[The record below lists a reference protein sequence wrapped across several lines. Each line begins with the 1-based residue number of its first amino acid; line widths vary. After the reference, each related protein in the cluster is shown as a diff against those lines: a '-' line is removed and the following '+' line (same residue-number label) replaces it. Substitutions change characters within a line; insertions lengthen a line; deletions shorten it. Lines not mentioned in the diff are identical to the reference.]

1 MLERKYIDSDSL
13 VVFYHFDGKLNLEKI
28 KKKFPASYSDKNLLL
43 IKIGKLDFII
53 FRDGHLRIV
62 HESRDENLLLKEMQ
76 GRITEVNNFLNE
88 IRKISKIK
96 NEPKI
101 VEDREIEL
109 KRDLNFEGEEIVK
122 ELCKSA
128 ELVGE
133 YQKERIETQA
143 GEILGR
149 KIKVSNKKELVK
161 KITEKIRDLKV
172 GIPEAID
179 EKDTYF
185 SIVVYQSIFSYGSK
199 FTGKKS
205 CNFIRGLIRGATC
218 KFLNAENVNVV
229 ESKCFSA
236 GDVYCKFDVYL
247 I

>member
-1 MLERKYIDSDSL
+1 
-13 VVFYHFDGKLNLEKI
+13 VVIFYHFDGKLNLEKI
-28 KKKFPASYSDKNLLL
+28 KKKFPTIYSDKNLLL
-43 IKIGKLDFII
+43 IKIGKLDFIV
-53 FRDGHLRIV
+53 FKDGYLKIV

-76 GRITEVNNFLNE
+76 SRITEINDFLNE
-88 IRKISKIK
+88 IRKISKIG
-96 NEPKI
+96 EQPRI
-101 VEDREIEL
+101 IEDKEIEL
-109 KRDLNFEGEEIVK
+109 KRDINFEGEEIVK
-122 ELCKSA
+122 EICKSA

-143 GEILGR
+143 GESLGR
-149 KIKVSNKKELVK
+149 KIKVNNKKELVK
-161 KITEKIRDLKV
+161 EITEKIRDLKV
-172 GIPEAID
+172 GIPEVVD